1 MTSFY
6 GNLKS
11 INTMAFLRSLV
22 EEKFAKSTPAK
33 PKPLVA
39 LSRDRGAGGVEIA
52 QLLAEKLGV
61 DVYDKELLD
70 AVAKSAGTDPYLMA
84 ELDEK
89 VAHLRNA
96 WVMSLLTN
104 QIVLNDD
111 YRNHLVNVVLGLVP
125 KGGIIVGR
133 GAHLILAGQPMLRLR
148 IVGSPE
154 VCARRLAEREKIS
167 GEEAKKQ
174 VEIANHE
181 RGKFVWEHFRS
192 RLNDPI
198 HFDLMINTDHI
209 PPAKAAELALEAMK
223 AQGLVA
229 A

>member
-22 EEKFAKSTPAK
+22 EEKLAKSQPAK

-39 LSRDRGAGGVEIA
+39 LSRDRGAGGTEVA
-52 QLLAEKLGV
+52 QLLAERLGV
-61 DVYDKELLD
+61 SVYDKELLD
-70 AVAKSAGTDPYLMA
+70 AVAQSAGTDPYLMA

-104 QIVLNDD
+104 QTVLNED
-111 YRNHLVNVVLGLVP
+111 YRNHLVNVVLGLIP
-125 KGGIIVGR
+125 GGGIVVGR
-133 GAHLILAGQPMLRLR
+133 GGHLILAGQAVMRLR

-154 VCARRLAEREKIS
+154 ICAARLAKAEEIS
-167 GEEAKKQ
+167 EEEARKQ
-174 VEIANHE
+174 VETANHE
-181 RGKFVWEHFRS
+181 RGSFVWEHFRS
-192 RLNDPI
+192 RLNDPV
-198 HFDLMINTDHI
+198 HFDLTVNTDHLS
-209 PPAKAAELALEAMK
+209 PASAAELALAAMK
-223 AQGLVA
+223 ARGLVTA
-229 A
+229 